1 VSENQQTPG
10 AYQQFIEANKARN
23 NAFLMELGLAP
34 RVKEKKKRYLPN
46 FLLMRLY
53 YFNSPRCY
61 EETGNQSVTLRTVF
75 RVIAFSCQ

>member
-46 FLLMRLY
+46 FLLTRYIILTA
-53 YFNSPRCY
+53 PGVIKKQ
-61 EETGNQSVTLRTVF
+61 ETK
-75 RVIAFSCQ
+75 A